1 MNQGAVLCTPGTCGE
16 AEDPLPIAGTH
27 RGLQGWKCCAH
38 PAEPIVT
45 RSLAAQMLWVGAG

>member
-1 MNQGAVLCTPGTCGE
+1 MNQGAVLCTPGRCGE

-27 RGLQGWKCCAH
+27 RGLQGWKSCAH

-45 RSLAAQMLWVGAG
+45 RPLAAQTLWVGAG